1 MGDGG
6 PQPARAEIQEGRL
19 LRVGPVGAGAAELMR
34 GRIASADRQGTR
46 NPAARRVRL
55 SVADRYPAA
64 QPRFGRRDAAGLA
77 RTRVN
82 PLSIAP
88 MKLSIVVPCFNEEA
102 CLPALH
108 ERLGAAAR
116 ESVGEDYEIVFVNDG
131 SRDSS
136 WPMMQA
142 IARSDSHVL
151 AVNLSRNHGHQ
162 LALTAGLD
170 LCRGDRVMIIDAD
183 LQDPP
188 ELLPEML
195 ETMRREDADVV
206 YGVRKSRSGETAF
219 KRATA
224 HGFYRLLSRA
234 TEVDIPVD
242 AGDFRLMSR
251 RALDALLAM
260 PEQARF
266 IRGMVAWI
274 GFKQVPF
281 AYDRAERFAGVSKYP
296 LGKMLRFAFDALT
309 GFSSAPLKLAS
320 HAGMWL
326 AAGSVLLIVYIA
338 YAWLSGHSIQGWTSL
353 MLVVVVL
360 GAVQMFVLALMG
372 EYIGRLYNE
381 AKRRPLYI
389 VQEIAGGGG
398 RTEAKLGYLAAA
410 TAKSDKPGGKGS
422 RPIR

>member
-1 MGDGG
+1 
-6 PQPARAEIQEGRL
+6 
-19 LRVGPVGAGAAELMR
+19 
-34 GRIASADRQGTR
+34 
-46 NPAARRVRL
+46 
-55 SVADRYPAA
+55 
-64 QPRFGRRDAAGLA
+64 
-77 RTRVN
+77 
-82 PLSIAP
+82 
-88 MKLSIVVPCFNEEA
+88 MKLSIVVPCYNEEA

-108 ERLGAAAR
+108 DRLSATARSAA
-116 ESVGEDYEIVFVNDG
+116 GDDYEIVLVDDG
-131 SRDSS
+131 SRDGS
-136 WPMMQA
+136 WRMMQQLA
-142 IARSDSHVL
+142 SEDRHVV

-170 LCRGDRVMIIDAD
+170 LSRGDHVLIIDAD

-188 ELLPEML
+188 ELLPAML
-195 ETMRREDADVV
+195 DAMREQQADVV
-206 YGVRKSRSGETAF
+206 FGVRRSRAGETAF

-224 HGFYRLLSRA
+224 HSFYRLLSRA
-234 TEVDIPVD
+234 TDVDIPLD

-281 AYDRAERFAGVSKYP
+281 AYDRAERFAGATKYP
-296 LGKMLRFAFDALT
+296 LGKMLRFALDALT

-320 HAGMWL
+320 HAGL
-326 AAGSVLLIVYIA
+326 ALSLGSLLLIAYIA
-338 YAWLSGHSIQGWTSL
+338 YAWAVGRSIQGWTSL
-353 MLVVVVL
+353 MLVVVIL

-389 VQEIAGGGG
+389 VQEIAGG
-398 RTEAKLGYLAAA
+398 EAARPPRLGYIADA
-410 TAKSDKPGGKGS
+410 TANSDKPGGRGK
-422 RPIR
+422 RPTR

>member
-1 MGDGG
+1 M
-6 PQPARAEIQEGRL
+6 
-19 LRVGPVGAGAAELMR
+19 
-34 GRIASADRQGTR
+34 T
-46 NPAARRVRL
+46 
-55 SVADRYPAA
+55 
-64 QPRFGRRDAAGLA
+64 
-77 RTRVN
+77 
-82 PLSIAP
+82 
-88 MKLSIVVPCFNEEA
+88 LSIVIPCFNEEA
-102 CLPALH
+102 CLGQLH
-108 ERLGAAAR
+108 QRLSAAAR
-116 ESVGEDYEIVFVNDG
+116 QAAGEDYELVLVNDG
-131 SRDSS
+131 SRDGS
-136 WPMMQA
+136 WPAMQKMA
-142 IARSDSHVL
+142 AEDAHVV

-170 LCRGDRVMIIDAD
+170 LCRGDTILIIDAD

-188 ELLPEML
+188 ELLGPML
-195 ETMRREDADVV
+195 ETMRKGGADVV
-206 YGVRKSRSGETAF
+206 YGVRRSRAGDTAF

-234 TEVDIPVD
+234 TEVDIPLD

-274 GFKQVPF
+274 GFRQLPF
-281 AYDRAERFAGVSKYP
+281 PYDRQVRFAGETKYP
-296 LGKMLRFAFDALT
+296 FRKMMHFAFDALT

-320 HAGMWL
+320 HAGLWL
-326 AAGSVLLIVYIA
+326 VAGSLLLIAYIA
-338 YAWLSGHSIQGWTSL
+338 YAWIAGQSIQGWTSL

-389 VQEIAGGGG
+389 VQDIAGGDGQHA
-398 RTEAKLGYLAAA
+398 RLGYLAEA
-410 TAKSDKPGGKGS
+410 TANKDKPGGKGK
-422 RPIR
+422 RPTR

>member
-1 MGDGG
+1 MTG
-6 PQPARAEIQEGRL
+6 
-19 LRVGPVGAGAAELMR
+19 
-34 GRIASADRQGTR
+34 
-46 NPAARRVRL
+46 
-55 SVADRYPAA
+55 
-64 QPRFGRRDAAGLA
+64 
-77 RTRVN
+77 
-82 PLSIAP
+82 
-88 MKLSIVVPCFNEEA
+88 LSIVVPCFNEEA
-102 CLPALH
+102 CLGTLH
-108 ERLGAAAR
+108 ERLTAAA
-116 ESVGEDYEIVFVNDG
+116 EAAVGADYEIVLVNDG

-136 WPMMQA
+136 WTIMRQLADRDP
-142 IARSDSHVL
+142 RLV

-170 LCRGDRVMIIDAD
+170 ICRGRTILIIDAD

-188 ELLPEML
+188 DLLPDML
-195 ETMRREDADVV
+195 RVMREEQADVV
-206 YGVRKSRSGETAF
+206 YGVRRSRAGETAF

-234 TEVDIPVD
+234 TEVDIPLD

-251 RALDALLAM
+251 RGLDALLSM

-281 AYDRAERFAGVSKYP
+281 PYNRDVRFAGETKYP
-296 LGKMLRFAFDALT
+296 LRKMLRFAFDALT

-320 HAGMWL
+320 HAGL
-326 AAGSVLLIVYIA
+326 ALSVGSVLLVLYIG
-338 YAWLSGHSIQGWTSL
+338 YGWLAGRSIPGWTSL

-381 AKRRPLYI
+381 AKGRPLYI
-389 VQEIAGGGG
+389 VQEIAGGEK
-398 RTEAKLGYLAAA
+398 RDSRLGYVAEA
-410 TAKSDKPGGKGS
+410 TANSDKPGGSGTL
-422 RPIR
+422 PIR